1 MEELINYNIYAGK
14 KGEMRYL
21 YTTLCKNLLE
31 ADELAK
37 QELELEYELYNGT
50 KTYEDALEEA
60 ELRFKESCVTYTS
73 RDLHN
78 RASNIYDIW
87 RQNWGSF
94 YAVSL
99 AEDTIPR
106 EDLIL
111 DYVLDSQ
118 N

>member
-1 MEELINYNIYAGK
+1 MEELASYNIYAGK
-14 KGEMRYL
+14 KGEMKYL

-31 ADELAK
+31 ADQLAK

-60 ELRFKESCVTYTS
+60 KLRFRESYVSYTS

-78 RASNIYDIW
+78 RASSIYDYW
-87 RQNWGSF
+87 RQKWGSF
-94 YAVSL
+94 YAVSVI
-99 AEDTIPR
+99 EDTIPK

-118 N
+118 S